1 MCIACL
7 GGKPIF
13 LQQTLQM
20 VFATF
25 FLLLVLSSV
34 FNCQASGR
42 GSTSFDEEEMDM
54 FNVLHKEEPDMFL
67 KEEMDIFPKR
77 AFTSFRM
84 RSPVAGDQWL
94 SHVMWNAHNPN
105 QLVQLVEVEACGVKI
120 S

>member
-1 MCIACL
+1 
-7 GGKPIF
+7 
-13 LQQTLQM
+13 M

-42 GSTSFDEEEMDM
+42 STSFDEEEMDM
-54 FNVLHKEEPDMFL
+54 FNVVNKEEPDMFL

-94 SHVMWNAHNPN
+94 SHVMRNAHDFN

>member
-1 MCIACL
+1 
-7 GGKPIF
+7 
-13 LQQTLQM
+13 M

-34 FNCQASGR
+34 FNCEPSR
-42 GSTSFDEEEMDM
+42 RRTSFDEEEMDM
-54 FNVLHKEEPDMFL
+54 FNVLHKEEPDMFP
-67 KEEMDIFPKR
+67 KEDMDIFPKR

-94 SHVMWNAHNPN
+94 SHEGLFV
-105 QLVQLVEVEACGVKI
+105 VEC

>member
-1 MCIACL
+1 MLCVPWL
-7 GGKPIF
+7 KSNIF
-13 LQQTLQM
+13 LQTLQM

-34 FNCQASGR
+34 YNCEPSR
-42 GSTSFDEEEMDM
+42 RTTSFDEEEMDM
-54 FNVLHKEEPDMFL
+54 FNMLHKEEPDMFP
-67 KEEMDIFPKR
+67 KEDMDIFPKR

-94 SHVMWNAHNPN
+94 SHEGLFV
-105 QLVQLVEVEACGVKI
+105 VVC

>member
-1 MCIACL
+1 
-7 GGKPIF
+7 
-13 LQQTLQM
+13 M

-34 FNCQASGR
+34 FNCDPSGR
-42 GSTSFDEEEMDM
+42 RSTSFDEEEMDM
-54 FNVLHKEEPDMFL
+54 FNLVHKEDPDMFNLLHKEEPDMFS
-67 KEEMDIFPKR
+67 KEEPDIFPKR

-94 SHVMWNAHNPN
+94 SHKGLFV
-105 QLVQLVEVEACGVKI
+105 VEC

>member
-1 MCIACL
+1 
-7 GGKPIF
+7 
-13 LQQTLQM
+13 M

-34 FNCQASGR
+34 FNCEPSGR
-42 GSTSFDEEEMDM
+42 TTSFDEEEMDM
-54 FNVLHKEEPDMFL
+54 FNMLHKEEPDMFP
-67 KEEMDIFPKR
+67 KEDMDIFPKR

-94 SHVMWNAHNPN
+94 SHEDLFV
-105 QLVQLVEVEACGVKI
+105 VEC